1 MTAFTLAQLAKL
13 ETEPLRKG
21 VIMNL
26 LRDARV
32 MEVLPFE
39 NVNSLRSIA
48 VRWATLPTVSF
59 RGINVGYTPDEG
71 DYEQVYESVYGFG
84 GEIEFDRVFD
94 KIANTIIDPKTDQTK
109 QKLKALALTYN
120 DYFIN
125 GDHATD
131 ADGFEGLKKRIDAMP
146 SRQKVHFTTN
156 STDSVLDPTASA
168 ANARLFLDKLEELHY
183 KCNRGQVNA
192 FLMNEGLYYGLGRVL
207 RYLGASGAGLLA
219 TTRDSFDR
227 EINTYKGAPM
237 IDIGLKR
244 DQTTEIITNTETAGD
259 AGSDATS
266 IYAVSFGTDEA
277 LTGIQLSPMD
287 VYDPLAGG
295 ERESKPTKLMRID
308 WWIGLANF
316 GSYGIARGWNI
327 EAPSA
332 WT

>member
-1 MTAFTLAQLAKL
+1 MAYTLAQLAKI
-13 ETEPLRKG
+13 EVEPLRKG

-59 RGINVGYTPDEG
+59 RGINLGYTASEG

-94 KIANTIIDPKTDQTK
+94 KIGNTIVDPKTDQIN
-109 QKLKALALTYN
+109 QKMKAMALTFN

-125 GDHATD
+125 GDHGTD
-131 ADGFEGLKKRIDAMP
+131 ADGFEGLKKRIDSMP
-146 SRQKVHFTTN
+146 SRQKIHFTTN

-168 ANARLFLDKLEELHY
+168 ANARLFLDKMEELHY
-183 KCNRGQVNA
+183 KCNRGQVSA
-192 FLMNEGLYYGLGRVL
+192 YFVNEGMYYGLGRVL
-207 RYLGASGAGLLA
+207 RYLGASGAGLLD

-266 IYAVSFGTDEA
+266 IYAVSFGTDEG
-277 LTGIQLSPMD
+277 LTGIQLSEMD
-287 VYDPLAGG
+287 VYDPLSGG

-308 WWIGLANF
+308 WWVGLANF
-316 GSYGIARGWNI
+316 GSYGITRGWNI